1 MSDELKIDVEFLERF
16 GSIEFDVMPS
26 PLGGFVYVARAS
38 SPDRQSESIREGAVK
53 NVREAYVEIYAWL
66 KEFAD
71 DDVRFDAKQW
81 DDLADNGKEEGEEG

>member
-1 MSDELKIDVEFLERF
+1 MSELKIDAECLERF
-16 GSIEFDVMPS
+16 GSLEFDVMPS
-26 PLGGFVYVARAS
+26 PLGGFVYVAKVS
-38 SPDRQSESIREGAVK
+38 SPDRQSESIREGTVK